1 MSKEEQSAE
10 AAKVLRMARDQVV
23 HIARKELAKEIS
35 HKNVELLDAR
45 LTQSLEARQDLKE
58 SRFAIDLVDLD
69 EKFIEDLNGIV
80 LPRLA
85 DCIRETIPVPGER
98 ADTGVSGATNGI
110 VFPLLS
116 VFRRIQTDALKL
128 VGQKVGQEEN
138 RRLAERLASLS
149 THYGKYIKEQLGTGE
164 TPDIAAIT
172 TDQLRLDILRWI
184 LDELKVQ
191 SAIKAAK
198 TNANATA
205 RSAIRSAE
213 GIVSQYFTK
222 CGLEQELDFSTV
234 LANLDDIVSL
244 INRILEADEEDR
256 REEAGLATSLGSDLV
271 GSFVNSI
278 GKTILAVFHDL
289 ERRLSDGTLTPEY
302 MQAHMKKATIIYAF
316 CRIVDQ
322 KYGQQVLIAV
332 NKVIVT
338 KSRKLTQD
346 LINMRDMGDDVPH
359 INTYLEMI
367 KECVDSL
374 ATAGK

>member
-1 MSKEEQSAE
+1 M
-10 AAKVLRMARDQVV
+10 
-23 HIARKELAKEIS
+23 
-35 HKNVELLDAR
+35 
-45 LTQSLEARQDLKE
+45 TQSLEARQDLKE